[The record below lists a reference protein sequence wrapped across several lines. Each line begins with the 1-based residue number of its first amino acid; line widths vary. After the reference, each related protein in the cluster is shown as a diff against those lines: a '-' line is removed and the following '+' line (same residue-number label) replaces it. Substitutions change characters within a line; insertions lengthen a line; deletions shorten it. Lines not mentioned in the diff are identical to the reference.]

1 MAKISFQVN
10 LENIEL
16 SRAQMTK
23 IEKELNAVVASYVVK
38 SITAEQPVGIK
49 LKVNPEWLGIWLKK
63 FKSLE
68 ELKANEGFKKYN
80 VKMPQ

>member
-1 MAKISFQVN
+1 
-10 LENIEL
+10 
-16 SRAQMTK
+16 MTK

-38 SITAEQPVGIK
+38 TITPEQPVGIK

-63 FKSLE
+63 FKSIE
-68 ELKANEGFKKYN
+68 ELKTNEGFKKYN